1 MESLETLLF
10 LLTRGVIVRLKDI
23 SINSKLLLAFGI
35 ILTLLVSL
43 AAISWSRFGSTVR
56 DIDKSQFA
64 TTLNQELL
72 AREIDHHAFMT
83 KASSFFIEQNLKSME
98 VQTDPRLCNLGKMLY
113 GEGRKEAEQH
123 LPQLIPIFRDMEK
136 PHAELHQSI
145 EKINSLAQGKDKAAI
160 ITESQQIFE
169 HTAKPAMTQT
179 QKILKDVGIIL
190 DTYSKN
196 ANEVLHSSANT
207 GQRMVIILATL
218 SLLLGVVFSL
228 LISRSISNT
237 TRQLVKVTDDLAKG
251 NMKTRSTLDQKDEL
265 GQLACSANN
274 LATSL
279 NNMCTRVHASSS
291 TINTSSDSLTNLSAA
306 LFSLA
311 EHMSGN
317 CYNVSAAAEQMNT
330 NMSAIAAAAEQTST
344 NVSMVAAATEE
355 MTATITEIASGS
367 ENARVITE
375 QAVTEANKASIS
387 VRELGEAAEKIN
399 KVTETI
405 NEIADQT
412 NLLAL
417 NATIEAARAG
427 EAGKGFAVVAN
438 EIKDLAKQ
446 TTAATK
452 EIQERIDGVQKSS
465 EQTIRVIS
473 TITEII
479 TRTSEIVSAMA
490 AAVEEQ
496 AVTSKEIANN
506 VSQAS
511 VGMQE
516 VTENIAQASTAN
528 TEVARDIA
536 VLKVEAEKVAAGSSD
551 VKELAI
557 EMKYNAGHLD
567 QILTQFSF
575 REAQFDIGR
584 IKAAHF
590 NWKMKLT
597 SALSGYTTIDSKAV
611 PNHHQCEFG
620 KWYDNA
626 PNTLTSLA
634 LFKEIG
640 QLHEAVHK
648 KVIEAVD
655 LYNANNPA
663 VAHVKVEEFES
674 VRKKMF
680 KRLDELYM
688 I

>member
-1 MESLETLLF
+1 M
-10 LLTRGVIVRLKDI
+10 RLKDI
-23 SINSKLLLAFGI
+23 SINAKLLLAFGI
-35 ILTLLVSL
+35 VLTLLVSL
-43 AAISWSRFGSTVR
+43 AAVSWYRFGSTVR
-56 DIDKSQFA
+56 DIDKSEFA
-64 TTLNQELL
+64 STLNTEIL

-83 KASSFFIEQNLKSME
+83 KASSFFIDQNLKSME

-123 LPQLIPIFRDMEK
+123 LPQLIPFFRDMEK

-160 ITESQQIFE
+160 LTAAQGVFE
-169 HTAKPAMTQT
+169 NTSKPAMVQT
-179 QKILKDVGIIL
+179 QKSLKDVSTAL
-190 DTYSKN
+190 ASFSKD
-196 ANEVLHSSANT
+196 ANQVLHNSADT
-207 GQRMVIILATL
+207 GKRTVIILAAI
-218 SLLLGVVFSL
+218 SLVLGIVFSL
-228 LISRSISNT
+228 FISRSISRT
-237 TRQLVKVTDDLAKG
+237 TRQLVSVTDDLAKG
-251 NMKTRSTLDQKDEL
+251 NMRTRSNLDQKDEL
-265 GQLACSANN
+265 GQLACSANS

-291 TINTSSDSLTNLSAA
+291 TINISADSLTQLSTA
-306 LFSLA
+306 LFKMA

-317 CYNVSAAAEQMNT
+317 CHNVSAAAEQMNT

-375 QAVTEANKASIS
+375 QAVAEANKASIS
-387 VRELGEAAEKIN
+387 VRELGVAAEKIN

-452 EIQERIDGVQKSS
+452 EIQERIEGVQKSS
-465 EQTIRVIS
+465 EQTIKVIS
-473 TITEII
+473 TISEII
-479 TRTSEIVSAMA
+479 TRTSEIVSTMA

-496 AVTSKEIANN
+496 AVTSKEISNN

-511 VGMQE
+511 VGMHE

-528 TEVARDIA
+528 TEVTRDIA

-557 EMKYNAGHLD
+557 EMKINAGNLD
-567 QILTQFSF
+567 QILQQFSF
-575 REAQFDIGR
+575 KEAQFDIGR
-584 IKAAHF
+584 VKAAHF

-597 SALSGYTTIDSKAV
+597 SALSGYTTMDSKAV

-620 KWYDNA
+620 KWFDTA
-626 PNTLTSLA
+626 PTTLTSLPV
-634 LFKEIG
+634 FKEIG

-648 KVIEAVD
+648 KVVEAVD
-655 LYNANNPA
+655 LYNAGNPA
-663 VAHVKVEEFES
+663 AAHTKVEEFET
-674 VRKKMF
+674 VRKKLF
-680 KRLDELYM
+680 EKLDELY
-688 I
+688 IL

>member
-1 MESLETLLF
+1 M
-10 LLTRGVIVRLKDI
+10 RLKDI

-35 ILTLLVSL
+35 ILILLVAL
-43 AAISWSRFGSTVR
+43 AAVSWSRFGSTIN
-56 DIDKSQFA
+56 DIDKTQFA
-64 TTLNQELL
+64 TTLNQEILV
-72 AREIDHHAFMT
+72 REIDHYAFMN
-83 KASSFFIEQNLKSME
+83 KASSFFIEKNLKSME

-113 GEGRKEAEQH
+113 GESRKEAEQH
-123 LPQLIPIFRDMEK
+123 LPQLIPLFRDIEK
-136 PHAELHQSI
+136 PHSDLHQSI
-145 EKINSLAQGKDKAAI
+145 EKINILVQGKDKAAI
-160 ITESQQIFE
+160 ITDAQDVFE
-169 HTAKPAMTQT
+169 HTTKPAMAQT
-179 QKILKDVGIIL
+179 QKILTDVGITL
-190 DTYSKN
+190 DAYSKN
-196 ANEVLHSSANT
+196 ANEVLHSSADT
-207 GQRMVIILATL
+207 GKRTVISLAAV
-218 SLLLGVVFSL
+218 SLVLGLVFSL
-228 LISRSISNT
+228 FISRSMSQS
-237 TRQLVKVTDDLAKG
+237 TRQLVSVTDELAKG
-251 NMKTRSTLDQKDEL
+251 NMKTRSTLDQKDEM
-265 GQLACSANN
+265 GQLACSANS
-274 LATSL
+274 LAISL

-291 TINTSSDSLTNLSAA
+291 TINISSDSLTYLSAA
-306 LFSLA
+306 LFKLA

-317 CYNVSAAAEQMNT
+317 CHSVSAAAEQMNT
-330 NMSAIAAAAEQTST
+330 NMSAIAAAAEQTGT

-355 MTATITEIASGS
+355 MTATITEIAAGS

-375 QAVTEANKASIS
+375 QAVAEANKASIS
-387 VRELGEAAEKIN
+387 VRELGEAAKQIN

-452 EIQERIDGVQKSS
+452 EIQGRIEGVQKSS
-465 EQTIRVIS
+465 EQTIRVIG

-511 VGMQE
+511 IGMQE

-528 TEVARDIA
+528 TEVTRDIA
-536 VLKVEAEKVAAGSSD
+536 VLKAESEKVAAGSSD

-567 QILTQFSF
+567 QILQQFSF
-575 REAQFDIGR
+575 REALFDIGR
-584 IKAAHF
+584 IKDAHF

-597 SALSGYTTIDSKAV
+597 SALSGYTTMDSKAI

-626 PNTLTSLA
+626 PSTLTSLP

-648 KVIEAVD
+648 KVGEAVD
-655 LYNANNPA
+655 LYNASNPA
-663 VAHVKVEEFES
+663 AAHVKVDEFET
-674 VRKKMF
+674 VRKKLF

-688 I
+688 V

>member
-1 MESLETLLF
+1 M
-10 LLTRGVIVRLKDI
+10 RLKDI
-23 SINSKLLLAFGI
+23 SINAKLLLAFSI
-35 ILTLLVSL
+35 VLTLLVTL
-43 AAISWSRFGSTVR
+43 AAVSWHRFGSTVS
-56 DIDKSQFA
+56 DIDNSEFA
-64 TTLNQELL
+64 THLNTEIL

-83 KASSFFIEQNLKSME
+83 KASSFFIDQNLKSME

-123 LPQLIPIFRDMEK
+123 LSQLIPLFRDMEK

-145 EKINSLAQGKDKAAI
+145 EKINSLAQGKDKASILNEAQ
-160 ITESQQIFE
+160 EVFE
-169 HTAKPAMTQT
+169 HTTKPAMTQT
-179 QKILKDVGIIL
+179 QKILKEVGTTL
-190 DTYSKN
+190 GTYSKN
-196 ANEVLHSSANT
+196 ANEVLHRSANT
-207 GQRMVIILATL
+207 GKRTVIILATI
-218 SLLLGVVFSL
+218 SLMLGIVFSL
-228 LISRSISNT
+228 LISRSISRT
-237 TRQLVKVTDDLAKG
+237 TRQLVSVTDDLAKG

-265 GQLACSANN
+265 GQLAYSANS

-291 TINTSSDSLTNLSAA
+291 TINISSDSLTHLSTA
-306 LFSLA
+306 LFKLA

-317 CYNVSAAAEQMNT
+317 CHNVSAASEQMNA

-344 NVSMVAAATEE
+344 NVSMVAAAAEE

-375 QAVTEANKASIS
+375 QAVAEANKASIS
-387 VRELGEAAEKIN
+387 VKELGEAAEKIN

-452 EIQERIDGVQKSS
+452 EIQERIEGVQKSS
-465 EQTIRVIS
+465 EQTIKVIGI
-473 TITEII
+473 ITEII
-479 TRTSEIVSAMA
+479 TRTSEIVSTMA

-528 TEVARDIA
+528 TEVTRDIA
-536 VLKVEAEKVAAGSSD
+536 VLKVESEKVAAGSSD
-551 VKELAI
+551 VKELAL
-557 EMKYNAGHLD
+557 EMKYNAGNLE
-567 QILTQFSF
+567 QILQQFSF

-584 IKAAHF
+584 VKDAHF

-620 KWYDNA
+620 KWYDTA
-626 PNTLTSLA
+626 PNTLTSLP

-648 KVIEAVD
+648 KVVEAVD
-655 LYNANNPA
+655 LYNANNTA
-663 VAHVKVEEFES
+663 AAHTKVEEFET
-674 VRKKMF
+674 VRKKLF

-688 I
+688 A